1 MRRIGEVAEWP
12 NAPVLK
18 AGVGDGET
26 SLNTALAQS
35 ADKCLP
41 LCLPEGGTMDEELV
55 RLASAWA
62 SLPDHLKQAILTLL
76 DAAEPCRD
84 C

>member
-1 MRRIGEVAEWP
+1 
-12 NAPVLK
+12 
-18 AGVGDGET
+18 
-26 SLNTALAQS
+26 
-35 ADKCLP
+35 
-41 LCLPEGGTMDEELV
+41 MDEELV